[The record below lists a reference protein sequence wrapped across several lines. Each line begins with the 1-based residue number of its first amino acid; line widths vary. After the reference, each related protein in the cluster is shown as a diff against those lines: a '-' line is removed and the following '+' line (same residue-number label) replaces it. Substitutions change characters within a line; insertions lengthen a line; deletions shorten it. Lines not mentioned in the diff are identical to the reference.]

1 VRIAFAPLLAAVQS
15 NCHLS
20 DARHAQDLTLCNYL
34 LAMREYYRWEH
45 DLPMQAVPPRA
56 DVGRWIAERE
66 SLWETLADAS
76 WTRLPLR
83 GGDADPFDV
92 EAVNAELVPQGYL
105 YGSGVG
111 RFGKPHFFLARLACR
126 EERDGVEILEAGC
139 EYARDLEAA
148 PAFLQ
153 GSRIVL
159 RREAFERWLW
169 LRAEAWEARSEEGAM
184 AAALDAYGY
193 ATERTQALERMA
205 QAERETLILHE
216 LGELAAGRLLGDD
229 WEQFMSSLEDRRTE
243 ITARAVRDLLADTLV
258 TLPTLLDRK
267 AAPSLHFWFATFSG
281 MRQEL
286 FPLLSAAHAQWGAS
300 GRVTAIAAAVAAGR
314 EHWERVARA
323 LMQSPDAAGRLAPD
337 PAAIRLA

>member
-1 VRIAFAPLLAAVQS
+1 VTAELARLTATVQL
-15 NCHLS
+15 NCHVT
-20 DARHAQDLTLCNYL
+20 DARHARNMTLCTYL
-34 LAMREYYRWEH
+34 LEMRELYRWENH
-45 DLPMQAVPPRA
+45 VPLGMPLPRA
-56 DVGRWIAERE
+56 EIGAWIARRE
-66 SLWETLADAS
+66 ALWESLADADYG
-76 WTRLPLR
+76 PLTLE
-83 GGDADPFDV
+83 GNEVDPWDA
-92 EAVNAELVPQGYL
+92 EAVNRAISAHGLV
-105 YGSGVG
+105 YGAGVG
-111 RFGKPHFFLARLACR
+111 RFGKPHFFLARLASR

-139 EYARDLEAA
+139 EYVRDLEAA

-286 FPLLSAAHAQWGAS
+286 FPRLTAAHAAWRAS
-300 GRVTAIAAAVAAGR
+300 GRPTAIAEAVAAGR